1 MGVNDEIA
9 LESWEYDIFEY
20 FGELEH
26 GSDSYWDARIR
37 HLEEGDG
44 QMKQQQQEQR
54 STSKK
59 RKQGEGQEE
68 EGEGF
73 MSRKRRR
80 EGDDAIAVDENVVY
94 MPFEARLARP
104 PPRSADGGHFALL
117 PDWKERF
124 PEKKGGEIP
133 SPGKGR
139 QMPAEMRRAAEG
151 GADDEED
158 EEEEGEELVE
168 GEGMDVDSGADA
180 SGVDQDVVMQ
190 VLRQRLADSGL
201 GEVDEAVFK
210 DAIAQMLSGEGDGGD
225 AVGGLASLLLGQKG
239 GGGEAI
245 QGFLAGQGVHMG
257 GEEGEEDDDDDGDN
271 DNDDDDDENNE
282 INECN
287 DQHPAT
293 RAAASSSAHTA
304 ASRNTRPPQTR
315 SPAAKTATKSNL
327 KRKAPPSPSGLSIP
341 QTSTAATATP
351 STKRRRTPAPDEVEA
366 GDVAGMPPGEASVVP
381 GKRTTRSGAAAA
393 AASGNKKRKS

>member
-26 GSDSYWDARIR
+26 GSDSYWDARIK

-44 QMKQQQQEQR
+44 QKKPQQQEQR

-68 EGEGF
+68 TEEGF

-80 EGDDAIAVDENVVY
+80 EGDDVLAVDENVVY

-117 PDWKERF
+117 PDWKEKF

-158 EEEEGEELVE
+158 EEEGEELVE

-239 GGGEAI
+239 GGGEAF
-245 QGFLAGQGVHMG
+245 QGFLAGQGVHMRG
-257 GEEGEEDDDDDGDN
+257 GEGEEDDDDDN
-271 DNDDDDDENNE
+271 DHDDDDHDENNDLDE
-282 INECN
+282 SN
-287 DQHPAT
+287 DQQSAT
-293 RAAASSSAHTA
+293 RAAASPSSAQTA
-304 ASRNTRPPQTR
+304 ASRNTKHTRTR
-315 SPAAKTATKSNL
+315 SPAAKTTAKSNL

-341 QTSTAATATP
+341 QASTAATATP

-366 GDVAGMPPGEASVVP
+366 GDVAGMPPSEEPVVP
-381 GKRTTRSGAAAA
+381 GRRTTRS
-393 AASGNKKRKS
+393 AASGNKKGKR